1 MACAF
6 ADQQLQNVCMSTSD
20 FSAGILALPD
30 PPASASGVAGRVAF
44 LTQHGKEDLVA
55 PVFQRALGW
64 RVERVDGF
72 DTDLLGTFTRDRE
85 RPGSQIDAA
94 RIKARKGME
103 LSGCRR
109 GLASEG
115 AFMEDPVGG
124 FFPWNVE
131 LLVYLDDDR
140 GLEVTGMAQGAACNV
155 HKWVNSWEELE
166 QAAAEARFLS
176 HHLVLRP
183 DHENHP
189 QVIKG
194 VSDAVRLRA
203 AYEAALAQ
211 STSGVV
217 FVESD
222 LRAFGNPTRQALIVA
237 AAENLVAKLASLCPV
252 CQCPGYAPVSP
263 IRGLP
268 CRQCGTPTRGL
279 LGERW
284 RCGGC
289 GHEADVMQ
297 TRMRWVD
304 PSQCDRCNP

>member
-1 MACAF
+1 
-6 ADQQLQNVCMSTSD
+6 MSSTDPSAETSARPEQPLSVTD
-20 FSAGILALPD
+20 ESN
-30 PPASASGVAGRVAF
+30 RVVL
-44 LTQHGKEDLVA
+44 LTQHGKEELIA
-55 PVFQRALGW
+55 PVFQRVLGW

-94 RIKARKGME
+94 RMKARKGME

-131 LLVYLDDDR
+131 LLVYIDDER
-140 GLEVTGMAQGAACNV
+140 GLEVTGMAQGAAVNV
-155 HKWVNSWEELE
+155 HKWVRSWDELD
-166 QAAAEARFLS
+166 QTAAEARFPS

-189 QVIKG
+189 LVIKG

-203 AYEAALAQ
+203 AYEEALAQ
-211 STSGVV
+211 SISGVV

-237 AAENLVAKLASLCPV
+237 AAENLVAKLASRCPV

-263 IRGLP
+263 IRGVP

-297 TRMRWVD
+297 TLVRWAD
-304 PSQCDRCNP
+304 PAQCDRCNP

>member
-1 MACAF
+1 MSS
-6 ADQQLQNVCMSTSD
+6 LQSDLSAQPRPDVTS
-20 FSAGILALPD
+20 A
-30 PPASASGVAGRVAF
+30 ASAAPGVAL
-44 LTQHGKEDLVA
+44 LTQHGKEDLIA

-131 LLVYLDDDR
+131 LLVYIDDER
-140 GLEVTGMAQGAACNV
+140 GLEVIGMAQGAAANV
-155 HKWVNSWEELE
+155 HKWVNSWDELL
-166 QAAAEARFLS
+166 QAANEARFPS

-183 DHENHP
+183 DDENHP
-189 QVIKG
+189 HVIKG
-194 VSDAVRLRA
+194 VSDEGGLRA

-222 LRAFGNPTRQALIVA
+222 LRAFANPTRQGLIVA

-263 IRGLP
+263 LRGLP

-284 RCGGC
+284 RCDGC
-289 GHEADVMQ
+289 GHEADVLQ
-297 TRMRWVD
+297 TRVRWAD
-304 PSQCDRCNP
+304 PAQCDRCNP

>member
-1 MACAF
+1 MSS
-6 ADQQLQNVCMSTSD
+6 LQSD
-20 FSAGILALPD
+20 LSALPLPD
-30 PPASASGVAGRVAF
+30 VTSAASAAPGVAL
-44 LTQHGKEDLVA
+44 LTQHGKEDLIA

-131 LLVYLDDDR
+131 LLVYIDDER
-140 GLEVTGMAQGAACNV
+140 GLEVTGMAQGAAANV
-155 HKWVNSWEELE
+155 HKWVNSWDELL
-166 QAAAEARFLS
+166 QAANEARFPS

-183 DHENHP
+183 DDENHP
-189 QVIKG
+189 HVIKG
-194 VSDAVRLRA
+194 VSDEGGLRA

-211 STSGVV
+211 STRGVV

-222 LRAFGNPTRQALIVA
+222 LRAFANPTRQGLIVA
-237 AAENLVAKLASLCPV
+237 AAENLVAKLASRCPV

-263 IRGLP
+263 LRGLP

-284 RCGGC
+284 RCVGC
-289 GHEADVMQ
+289 GHEADVLQ
-297 TRMRWVD
+297 THVRWAD
-304 PSQCDRCNP
+304 PAQCDRCNP